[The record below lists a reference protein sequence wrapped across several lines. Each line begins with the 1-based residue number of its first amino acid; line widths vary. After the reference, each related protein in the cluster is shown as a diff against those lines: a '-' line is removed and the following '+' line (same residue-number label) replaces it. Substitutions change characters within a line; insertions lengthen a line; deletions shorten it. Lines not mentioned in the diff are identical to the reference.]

1 MEQIKINP
9 SETELKSKKIQLHWL
24 LQITKA
30 INYNLDAVKLFEIYK
45 TVLQDHLKVGK
56 LILFVYEN
64 NWQQILSFGIEG
76 KNLKIDVEKDFPYFS
91 EIETQKIKK
100 PHWVS
105 EFETIIPVF
114 HNNQPLAYALIGDY
128 SQMEGNPKEIIPFIH
143 TITNIIVV
151 AIENKR
157 LTKETIRQA
166 ALEKEMELAAEMQAM
181 LFPSHLHGHDVF
193 DVAATYL
200 PHQEVGGDYY
210 DYFKISDDESVI
222 CMADV
227 SGKGLAAALLM
238 SNFQA
243 NLHALAKNMHSLS
256 DLITGLNTTVFKNA
270 KGEKFITVFLAC
282 IHHKTKEIRY
292 INAGHNPP
300 VLFEN
305 GNFHLLQTGTTGLGM
320 FPALPFIK
328 EGIIHFPKNAMLFCY
343 TDGITELENAS
354 GISFGIENFKEL
366 VQRNS
371 TVNTM
376 ELFHTLM
383 IDALNDFRK
392 EVSFND
398 DVTLLTL
405 RSV

>member
-1 MEQIKINP
+1 M
-9 SETELKSKKIQLHWL
+9 ELKSKKIQLHWL

-76 KNLKIDVEKDFPYFS
+76 KNFKIDIEKDFPYFS
-91 EIETQKIKK
+91 EIDTHKIKK

-128 SQMEGNPKEIIPFIH
+128 SQMEGNPKELVPFIH

-166 ALEKEMELAAEMQAM
+166 SLEKEMELAAEMQAM
-181 LFPSHLHGHDVF
+181 LFPSHLPGHNVF

-210 DYFKISDDESVI
+210 DYFKINDDESII

-256 DLITGLNTTVFKNA
+256 DLITGLNAMVFKNA

-292 INAGHNPP
+292 VNAGHNPP
-300 VLFEN
+300 MLFEN
-305 GNFHLLQTGTTGLGM
+305 ENFHLLQTGTTGLGM
-320 FPALPFIK
+320 FPKLPFVN
-328 EGIIHFPKNAMLFCY
+328 EGAIHFPKNAMLFCY
-343 TDGITELENAS
+343 TDGITELENAN

-366 VQRNS
+366 V
-371 TVNTM
+371 VKHGKVHTM
-376 ELFHTLM
+376 EVFHTFM
-383 IDALNDFRK
+383 IAALNDFRK